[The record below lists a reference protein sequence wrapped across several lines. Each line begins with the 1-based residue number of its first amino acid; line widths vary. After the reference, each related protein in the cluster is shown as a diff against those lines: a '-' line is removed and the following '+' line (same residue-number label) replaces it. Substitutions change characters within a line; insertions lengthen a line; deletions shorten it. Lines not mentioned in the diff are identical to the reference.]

1 MTRSVKSALNLADLF
16 EVVAEEVPDRLALAS
31 GDSHRTYGELDR
43 RANQLARHFTELGVG
58 KDAKVAIYAWNRVEW
73 VEALIAAYKVRAAA
87 ININYRYVAEE
98 LRYVLD
104 DSDAEIV
111 VVERAF
117 LPTLA
122 AIRDGLPRLKHVV
135 VLDDGTPGGN
145 APWPDAV
152 DFEDALAAQ
161 SDGPLGIE
169 RDGGDLYMLYTGGT
183 TGMPKG
189 VMWRHED
196 LFQAALM
203 GLVFTGS
210 VVTDPEQLRDRI
222 VPEDT
227 RPITMTVA
235 PIMHG
240 AAQWGMYIGLFT
252 GATAVLYG
260 AHGFDPMEVWRG
272 VARERC
278 NRIMVVGDAIARP
291 LVEALDAPG
300 FDLDVSCVQAIG
312 SGGALFSD
320 VVKDEYRAKFPGIMI
335 SDSIGSSEMGASG
348 SPAGTGQRFKLTANM
363 SVLDEEMRP
372 VVPGSGAVGM
382 LARKG
387 AIPLGY
393 YKDQAKTDATFIPD
407 PDGVRWVIPGD
418 FATVEADGTVV
429 LLGRGTACIN
439 TGGEKVF
446 PDEVEAALK
455 RHPAVDDVLVV
466 GIPDERF
473 GQRVAAVVQP
483 REGMQPTLDELSA
496 FAREWV
502 AGYKVPRDLRLVEAI
517 GRTASGKADY
527 AWARRVFAET

>member
-1 MTRSVKSALNLADLF
+1 MSRPLNLADLF
-16 EVVAEEVPDRLALAS
+16 EVVAEEVPDRLALAA

-43 RANQLARHFTELGVG
+43 RANQLARHFAANGVG
-58 KDAKVAIYAWNRVEW
+58 KDSKVAIYAWNRVEW

-98 LRYVLD
+98 LRHVLA
-104 DSDAEIV
+104 DSDSEIV

-122 AIRDGLPRLKHVV
+122 SIRDQLPRLRHVV
-135 VLDDGTPGGN
+135 ILDDGTPGGN
-145 APWPDAV
+145 AAWPEAV
-152 DFEDALAAQ
+152 DFEDAVAAEI
-161 SDGPLGIE
+161 DGPLDVQ

-196 LFQAALM
+196 LFNAALM
-203 GLVFTGS
+203 GLVMTGS
-210 VVTDPEQLRDRI
+210 VVTDAEQLRDRI
-222 VPEDT
+222 VPEDG

-260 AHGFDPMEVWRG
+260 AHGFDPLEVWKG
-272 VARERC
+272 VANEHC

-300 FDLDVSCVQAIG
+300 FDLDVSSLQSIG

-320 VVKDEYRAKFPGIMI
+320 VVKDEYRSRFPGISI

-348 SPAGTGQRFKLTANM
+348 SPAGAGQRFKLTPNM
-363 SVLDEEMRP
+363 SVLDDGMRP
-372 VVPGSGAVGM
+372 VVAGSGAVGR

-393 YKDQAKTDATFIPD
+393 YKDQAKTDATFVPD

-418 FATVEADGTVV
+418 FATVEEDGTII
-429 LLGRGTACIN
+429 LLGRGSACIN

-483 REGMQPTLDELSA
+483 RDGMTPTLDELSS
-496 FAREWV
+496 FVRDLV

-527 AWARRVFAET
+527 AWAKQVFVDQ

>member
-1 MTRSVKSALNLADLF
+1 MKRVVNLADLY
-16 EVVAEEVPDRLALAS
+16 EVVAEEVPDRRAIAC
-31 GDSHRTYGELDR
+31 GDSHRTFGELDR
-43 RANQLARHFTELGVG
+43 RANQLARHLMAAGIG
-58 KDAKVAIYAWNRVEW
+58 KDAKVAIYSWNRVEW
-73 VEALIAAYKVRAAA
+73 VEALIATYKIRAAA

-104 DSDAEIV
+104 DSDAEAV

-122 AIRDGLPRLKHVV
+122 AIRDRLPLLKQVI
-135 VLDDGTPGGN
+135 VLDDGTCGGN
-145 APWPDAV
+145 EAWPDAV
-152 DFEDALAAQ
+152 DFEAALAAQ
-161 SDGPLGIE
+161 SDAPLGIE
-169 RDGGDLYMLYTGGT
+169 RDPGDLYLLYTGGT
-183 TGMPKG
+183 TGLPKG

-203 GLVFTGS
+203 SLVMTGS
-210 VVTDPEQLRDRI
+210 PVTDPEQLRDRI
-222 VPEDT
+222 VPEEG
-227 RPITMTVA
+227 RPITMTIA

-252 GATAVLYG
+252 GCTAVLYG
-260 AHGFDPMEVWRG
+260 AHGFDPMEVWKG
-272 VARERC
+272 VAKERC
-278 NRIMVVGDAIARP
+278 TRIMVVGDAIARP
-291 LVEALDAPG
+291 LVEALDAPD
-300 FDLDVSCVQAIG
+300 FDLDVSCVQGIG

-320 VVKDEYRAKFPGIMI
+320 VVKDAYRARFPGIVI
-335 SDSIGSSEMGASG
+335 SDAIGSSEMGASG

-363 SVLDEEMRP
+363 AVLDEGMRP
-372 VVPGSGAVGM
+372 IEPGSGEVGL

-418 FATVEADGTVV
+418 YATVEADGTVI
-429 LLGRGTACIN
+429 LLGRGSACIN

-466 GIPDERF
+466 GIPDDRF

-483 REGMQPTLDELSA
+483 RAGLTPTVDELAS

-502 AGYKVPRDLRLVEAI
+502 AGYKVPRDLRLVPAI

-527 AWARRVFAET
+527 AWARQVFTDG

>member
-1 MTRSVKSALNLADLF
+1 MARSMNLADLF
-16 EVVAEEVPDRLALAS
+16 EVVAEEVPGRLAIAS
-31 GDSHRTYGELDR
+31 GDQHRTFGELDR
-43 RANQLARHFTELGVG
+43 HGNQLGRHLIANGVG
-58 KDAKVAIYAWNRVEW
+58 RDDKVAIYAWNRVEW
-73 VEALIAAYKVRAAA
+73 VEALFAAYKVRAAA
-87 ININYRYVAEE
+87 ININYRYVAAE
-98 LRYVLD
+98 LQHVMA
-104 DSDAEIV
+104 DSDAKAV
-111 VVERAF
+111 FVERAF

-122 AIRDGLPRLKHVV
+122 AIREHLPLLQVVV

-145 APWPDAV
+145 EAWPEAV
-152 DFEDALAAQ
+152 DYDTVLAAQ
-161 SDGPLGIE
+161 SDAPLGID

-196 LFQAALM
+196 LISAALM

-210 VVTDPEQLRDRI
+210 VVTDPDQLRDRI

-227 RPITMTVA
+227 RPITMTIA

-260 AHGFDPMEVWRG
+260 AHGFDPVEVWKG
-272 VARERC
+272 IATERC
-278 NRIMVVGDAIARP
+278 NRVMVVGDAIARP
-291 LVEALDAPG
+291 LVEALDEPG
-300 FDLDVSCVQAIG
+300 FDLDVSSLQGIG

-320 VVKDEYRAKFPGIMI
+320 VVKDEYRTRFPGIMI

-348 SPAGTGQRFKLTANM
+348 SPAGPGQHFKLTANM
-363 SVLDEEMRP
+363 AVLDDDMRP
-372 VVPGSGAVGM
+372 VTPGSGEVGR

-393 YKDQAKTDATFIPD
+393 YKDQAKTDSTFVPD

-418 FATVEADGTVV
+418 FATVEADGTVI
-429 LLGRGTACIN
+429 LLGRGSACIN

-466 GIPDERF
+466 GIPDARF
-473 GQRVAAVVQP
+473 GQRVAAVVQA
-483 REGMQPTLDELSA
+483 REGMTPTIEELSA

-502 AGYKVPRDLRLVEAI
+502 AGYKVPRDLRLVPVI

-527 AWARRVFAET
+527 AWAKQVFVDA